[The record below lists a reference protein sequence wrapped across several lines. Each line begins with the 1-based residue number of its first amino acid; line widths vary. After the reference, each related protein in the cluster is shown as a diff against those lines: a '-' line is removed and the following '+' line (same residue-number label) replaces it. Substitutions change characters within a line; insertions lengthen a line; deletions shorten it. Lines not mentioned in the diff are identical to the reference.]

1 MIFAGSTIALKGAN
15 QEIFFIG
22 KDSHGF
28 NDNGTASGSGGIRT
42 NNTASKLG
50 DSTGSTLTFIDAVFT
65 GSNALVSN
73 DSSKQRIKGDS
84 TTDVEDLK
92 DGNFY
97 ASDVHIG
104 QAGERT
110 TYHILFDYTDALGN
124 KAKKGFGKYHTYLGN
139 INGLESDSIIKFKNA
154 GYINEEQIK
163 GTKATIL
170 LDNTQLKGDF
180 RADVAVLDFRDNSP
194 AISGNILTSDTKSSG
209 AVLSRK
215 LLTFDLIKS
224 DKSLNFQGAIQAG
237 YKIAPEY
244 NQDGQSILTFQNAP
258 TLNLGAKAATQASE
272 GELNKSSFIQALA
285 NDAGFSG
292 IKNAKTEANG
302 FGTTSG
308 SDSSDNKQAYILS
321 GTRLAFEGT
330 NITANESNKAIKEDL
345 YELDLRFDNR
355 DSGRGEI
362 GLGETLGK
370 STLIAN
376 SITMGEAKTNSGSTA
391 QGGRDVSSSEAKNP
405 LGLSLTF
412 HDAGSLVGAT
422 KDGISNVI
430 EVKLKDNASFN
441 GVDKIYGTLKGYG
454 EMNVTLSGEALFE
467 SSTMSSEYTWAKPDE
482 TYKDAQVLIDGSS
495 ATKSD
500 ITLAHTSGNV

>member
-28 NDNGTASGSGGIRT
+28 NDNGTASGSGGSRT

-50 DSTGSTLTFIDAVFT
+50 DSTGSTLTFINAVFT

-215 LLTFDLIKS
+215 LLTFDLIKAALSKLLQMMQDSQESRMQKLKLMDLELLLVVIAVITNKPTSSLALSLPLRAQTSQQMNLIKPSNLS
-224 DKSLNFQGAIQAG
+224 DMKGDLALKNAFNFTNSANFSKDSSSHLQIVDKLKAKLGG
-237 YKIAPEY
+237 
-244 NQDGQSILTFQNAP
+244 NQWFILT
-258 TLNLGAKAATQASE
+258 E
-272 GELNKSSFIQALA
+272 
-285 NDAGFSG
+285 
-292 IKNAKTEANG
+292 
-302 FGTTSG
+302 
-308 SDSSDNKQAYILS
+308 
-321 GTRLAFEGT
+321 
-330 NITANESNKAIKEDL
+330 
-345 YELDLRFDNR
+345 
-355 DSGRGEI
+355 
-362 GLGETLGK
+362 
-370 STLIAN
+370 
-376 SITMGEAKTNSGSTA
+376 
-391 QGGRDVSSSEAKNP
+391 
-405 LGLSLTF
+405 
-412 HDAGSLVGAT
+412 
-422 KDGISNVI
+422 
-430 EVKLKDNASFN
+430 
-441 GVDKIYGTLKGYG
+441 
-454 EMNVTLSGEALFE
+454 
-467 SSTMSSEYTWAKPDE
+467 
-482 TYKDAQVLIDGSS
+482 
-495 ATKSD
+495 
-500 ITLAHTSGNV
+500 